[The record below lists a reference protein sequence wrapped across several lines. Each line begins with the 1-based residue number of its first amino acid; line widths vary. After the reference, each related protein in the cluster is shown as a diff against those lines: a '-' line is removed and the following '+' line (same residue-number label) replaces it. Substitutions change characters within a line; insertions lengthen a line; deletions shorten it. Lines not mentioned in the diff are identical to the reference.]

1 MTKQQSAKRQS
12 SPDGLHEF
20 EAALR
25 AAGREPLL
33 EWAKEA
39 PPGKEYVEHARYNVG
54 PDWLYVQA
62 LREGGWRA
70 FVGLSSTGGQP
81 LSLGSILRFDTYKT
95 LPAPENINLLSL
107 IAEHP
112 TAVIDRNVADYQAA
126 EARLFP
132 HG

>member
-20 EAALR
+20 EAAMR
-25 AAGREPLL
+25 AAGREPQL

-70 FVGLSSTGGQP
+70 FVPSTDND
-81 LSLGSILRFDTYKT
+81 ID
-95 LPAPENINLLSL
+95 EVI
-107 IAEHP
+107 
-112 TAVIDRNVADYQAA
+112 TALDRKSRAGRDLAGRQIHRRAI
-126 EARLFP
+126 ER
-132 HG
+132 